1 MSKLCL
7 PFLGAGFGLWED
19 TEIMSTSRSSSRN
32 KKRSTTNLADLRLA
46 PLSTRFVPDNN
57 KPQHGGVPRSP
68 YEEAAN
74 VTFARHHPTYMQGRS
89 APTSPG
95 ILSRSS
101 SRRHLGGG
109 LSRRGSLYDDTVPAS
124 DVTIVYPTSARE
136 EVLQIRKEGGGM
148 PKAKSEA
155 ALGLGHQNQQRLS
168 GYGVQLS
175 QKRLA
180 PPRSKSGS
188 PNTPRV
194 RSKMRLA
201 TNTEEDWLSH
211 ANNTT
216 KALLGEARGQT
227 FLSSSN
233 SATALALPSSD
244 EDDEDDEGYEELA
257 ATAHLSSPHRAGTL
271 SPSSPTMN
279 RWGSRFGSR
288 SGSRR
293 TSRRGSLTNL
303 RTPLATTNIEG
314 AASYFD
320 SIGGADLRD
329 AGPNLIAEESE
340 DDADAGAANDEADEA
355 ELKHLAQNPA
365 IGFGG
370 IFERI
375 AGVGWFAGGD
385 SEESGQETELEGEDG
400 KRRAMP
406 PPPPPPVPGEDG
418 QRVGLWEDAAWLLS
432 IAGRALT

>member
-1 MSKLCL
+1 
-7 PFLGAGFGLWED
+7 
-19 TEIMSTSRSSSRN
+19 
-32 KKRSTTNLADLRLA
+32 
-46 PLSTRFVPDNN
+46 
-57 KPQHGGVPRSP
+57 
-68 YEEAAN
+68 
-74 VTFARHHPTYMQGRS
+74 MQGRS

-124 DVTIVYPTSARE
+124 EVTIVYPASARE
-136 EVLQIRKEGGGM
+136 EVLQTRKESSGIV
-148 PKAKSEA
+148 KAKSEA
-155 ALGLGHQNQQRLS
+155 ALGLGQENRQRLS

-180 PPRSKSGS
+180 PPRSRAGS
-188 PNTPRV
+188 PNTPRM
-194 RSKMRLA
+194 RSKMRLNA
-201 TNTEEDWLSH
+201 NVEEDWLSH

-216 KALLGEARGQT
+216 KTLLEEARGQT
-227 FLSSSN
+227 FLSSRN

-244 EDDEDDEGYEELA
+244 EDDMDDEGYEEMA
-257 ATAHLSSPHRAGTL
+257 ATAQLSSPHRTGTL
-271 SPSSPTMN
+271 SPSSPTAN

-303 RTPLATTNIEG
+303 RTPLATSNVEG
-314 AASYFD
+314 ATSYFD
-320 SIGGADLRD
+320 NLTVNDT
-329 AGPNLIAEESE
+329 GPALIAEESE
-340 DDADAGAANDEADEA
+340 DDTQDGAANDEADEA
-355 ELKHLAQNPA
+355 ELKHLAQNPS

-385 SEESGQETELEGEDG
+385 SEESGQETELEGEQG
-400 KRRAMP
+400 KRREL
-406 PPPPPPVPGEDG
+406 PPPPPVPGDDG